1 MSPRDVLRAFAEC
14 DGPATLVTVVEA
26 RGSTPCAVGDRMLVG
41 PEGWRAGSVGGG
53 RLEAKA
59 LGLCAESADRMQLV
73 TWNLQTDVGMTCG
86 GAVTLLVERTTA
98 PWQVVVYGAGHVA
111 QALVRV
117 LLTLDCRITVC
128 DPRPEWTSQLPAD
141 ARLRVVEAYDPA
153 ACPPGA
159 SVVLM
164 TQGHRTDLPVLHALL
179 DPLGGVGPAEFPLGA
194 LIARIQREGVR
205 EVILATPPTVEGEAT
220 SLYLAEALRS
230 DSPRTSGA
238 RRVRLALIAGLIVL
252 ELLHLL
258 LLLLLLMHG
267 K

>member
-1 MSPRDVLRAFAEC
+1 MSPRDVLRAFAED

-59 LGLCAESADRMQLV
+59 LALCAESAERMQLV

-86 GAVTLLVERTTA
+86 GAVTLLVERTA
-98 PWQVVVYGAGHVA
+98 PPWQVVVYGAGHVA

-128 DPRPEWTSQLPAD
+128 DPRPEWTAQLPAD
-141 ARLRVVEAYDPA
+141 ARLRVVDAYDPA

-179 DPLGGVGPAEFPLGA
+179 ERGDTAFLGVIGSDAKARTLRRELGERGFSGEAAFHCPVGWPVGGNAPAEIAISVAGALLGA
-194 LIARIQREGVR
+194 RG
-205 EVILATPPTVEGEAT
+205 
-220 SLYLAEALRS
+220 
-230 DSPRTSGA
+230 
-238 RRVRLALIAGLIVL
+238 
-252 ELLHLL
+252 
-258 LLLLLLMHG
+258 
-267 K
+267 

>member
-59 LGLCAESADRMQLV
+59 LALCAESADRMQLV

-117 LLTLDCRITVC
+117 LLTLDCQITVC
-128 DPRPEWTSQLPAD
+128 DPRPEWTSKLPAD
-141 ARLRVVEAYDPA
+141 ARLRVVDAYDPA

-179 DPLGGVGPAEFPLGA
+179 LRGDTAFLGVIGSEAKARTLRRELAERGFVGEAAFQCPVGWPVGGNAPAEIAISVAGALLGA
-194 LIARIQREGVR
+194 R
-205 EVILATPPTVEGEAT
+205 
-220 SLYLAEALRS
+220 
-230 DSPRTSGA
+230 
-238 RRVRLALIAGLIVL
+238 
-252 ELLHLL
+252 
-258 LLLLLLMHG
+258 
-267 K
+267 